1 MSRYVHIR
9 TLSHSKVTCV
19 CACLKWAHPRG
30 SARSFAHSPP
40 RTPAPAQSRR
50 RIQRCARRCLRTRCT
65 PVRSKEKR
73 EDRDGM
79 REHKPT
85 DEWQEGHSRVRAP
98 QLRSLRHTH
107 TRACTPDTVRTEMRR
122 RPAQRERQRLRPP
135 ARDLPPKSMG
145 RPPAFERTTPCRSA
159 ARSPAREG
167 CACRDGVRKGRPY
180 VAQRVRRRKEGVTS
194 RDPAVRILAAST
206 PDLSRARSDTFAPA
220 GHAVHRHQR
229 RRTCGGGE

>member
-1 MSRYVHIR
+1 MCSA
-9 TLSHSKVTCV
+9 LPPHSMHTCPIERK
-19 CACLKWAHPRG
+19 AGG
-30 SARSFAHSPP
+30 SG
-40 RTPAPAQSRR
+40 
-50 RIQRCARRCLRTRCT
+50 
-65 PVRSKEKR
+65 
-73 EDRDGM
+73 RDAGA
-79 REHKPT
+79 KPT

-98 QLRSLRHTH
+98 QRRSLRHTH
-107 TRACTPDTVRTEMRR
+107 THTHTRPCTPDTVRTEMRR

-135 ARDLPPKSMG
+135 ARDLPTGSMG

-167 CACRDGVRKGRPY
+167 CPCRDGVRKGRPY
-180 VAQRVRRRKEGVTS
+180 VAQRVRRRKEGVTL